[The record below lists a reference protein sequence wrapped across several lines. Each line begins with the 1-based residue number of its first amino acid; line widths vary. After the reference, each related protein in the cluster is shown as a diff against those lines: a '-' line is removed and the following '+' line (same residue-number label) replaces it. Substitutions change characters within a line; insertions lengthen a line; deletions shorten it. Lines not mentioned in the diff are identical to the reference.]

1 MIYVFIKIYRNINSD
16 VNNMPALQIIVY
28 FTYIIIVIV
37 ACRVMYVYHFYIDHK
52 IFRNLQLKIVK
63 KNQKQKR

>member
-1 MIYVFIKIYRNINSD
+1 
-16 VNNMPALQIIVY
+16 MPSLQIIVY